1 MTTQVFTSGQTLT
14 SAQMTALQANDYNQT
29 VSTKTANYTLA
40 IGDLG
45 SRVVMNSAS
54 GTTITVN
61 TSIFA
66 AGDSLRI
73 QNIGA
78 GTCVVT
84 AGTATVTSAGSLS
97 VPQWGGGQLFFT
109 STSAAIYFPDAAT
122 DVGGMTLISTTTL
135 TGASVSLSSIPQT
148 YKDLQLVI
156 RNFLPAT
163 DSVSFAVRVNGDAT
177 ANRHRS
183 VPDSTVPAAYTFNAT
198 SWNTDLVGQD
208 NAVAEGLSIYNIYDY
223 TNTVTRK
230 MASSVIQYVN
240 ATTTTNLAQE
250 NCSYYYNQLS
260 AITSLTLLTSSGNFT
275 SGTALLYGIS

>member
-1 MTTQVFTSGQTLT
+1 MALQTFTAGQILTAAQV
-14 SAQMTALQANDYNQT
+14 TALQTNDYNQT
-29 VSTKTANYTLA
+29 VSAKVASYTLVA
-40 IGDLG
+40 ADKGTRITM
-45 SRVVMNSAS
+45 SNASA
-54 GTTITVN
+54 TTVTVN
-61 TSIFA
+61 TSLFT

-78 GTCVVT
+78 GACVVT

-97 VPQWGGGQLFFT
+97 IPQWGGGQLYFT
-109 STSAAIYFPDAAT
+109 SASAAVWFPDAGT
-122 DVGGMTLISTTTL
+122 DVGGMTLISTTSL
-135 TGASVSLSSIPQT
+135 TGASIILSSIPQT

-183 VPDSTVPAAYTFNAT
+183 VPDSTAPAGYTFNAT

-240 ATTTTNLAQE
+240 ATTTTSLSQE
-250 NCSYYYNQLS
+250 NSSYYYNQLS
-260 AITSLTLLTSSGNFT
+260 AITSLTLLPSSGNFT